1 VIGPL
6 RREFIQ
12 NFFLI
17 FFKRKPFQ
25 DASTGDTLP
34 IDLLNEWNSL
44 IPPPTTKVT
53 MKNLNY
59 TATGTS
65 YCEIE

>member
-1 VIGPL
+1 MDTCVVIGPL

-17 FFKRKPFQ
+17 FFKKRNSFQ

-34 IDLLNEWNSL
+34 IDLLNEWNSFD
-44 IPPPTTKVT
+44 PPSHHQGYNEK
-53 MKNLNY
+53 
-59 TATGTS
+59 
-65 YCEIE
+65 I

>member
-1 VIGPL
+1 
-6 RREFIQ
+6 
-12 NFFLI
+12 
-17 FFKRKPFQ
+17 
-25 DASTGDTLP
+25 
-34 IDLLNEWNSL
+34 L

-65 YCEIE
+65 YCEIEWMKKKRRQNPPKND